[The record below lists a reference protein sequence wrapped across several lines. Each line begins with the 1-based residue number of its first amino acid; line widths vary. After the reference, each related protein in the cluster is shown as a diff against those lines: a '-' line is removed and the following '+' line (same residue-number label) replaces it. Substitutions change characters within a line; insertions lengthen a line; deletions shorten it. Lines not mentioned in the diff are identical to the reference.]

1 MCQMDIVEERQ
12 AALTNS
18 KAMDTLFGITD
29 EINELRESTLY
40 YAVELGQ
47 TTWCI
52 GSARVRD
59 GNIEDAKALARTD
72 ALRAAAIFDMVQSG
86 MICECGK
93 HRIEYKSIPW
103 NVTAERKDSFLT
115 GYIEIECT
123 LPHMALP

>member
-18 KAMDTLFGITD
+18 KAMDTLFGITA
-29 EINELRESTLY
+29 EINELHKSTLY

-52 GSARVRD
+52 GSAKVR
-59 GNIEDAKALARTD
+59 GLHIKDAKALARTD
-72 ALRAAAIFDMVQSG
+72 ALRAAAIVDMVQGG
-86 MICECGK
+86 MMCECGK

-103 NVTAERKDSFLT
+103 KDSFLT
-115 GYIEIECT
+115 GYVGIVIE
-123 LPHMALP
+123 